1 MDTRAILTPNSEFE
15 RKQELNKLFY
25 SDRILSKED
34 IDVLN
39 SCTTEDHE
47 CIGLIGCILNDQSDV
62 NKARLIIATHNY
74 SNIDLATKAEE
85 LLSCS
90 EKELEQLIVH
100 LSNVF
105 IREKYEKTR
114 YEDKIFS
121 TLFYVIN

>member
-1 MDTRAILTPNSEFE
+1 MNTEAILTPNSEFE

-25 SDRILSKED
+25 SNQSLSKEE
-34 IDVLN
+34 INVLN

-47 CIGLIGCILNDQSDV
+47 CIGLIGCILNDKSYV
-62 NKARLIIATHNY
+62 NKARLIIATNNH

-90 EKELEQLIVH
+90 EKELEVLITEIAD
-100 LSNVF
+100 VF
-105 IREKYEKTR
+105 LREKHKKTR
-114 YEDKIFS
+114 YEDKIYS

>member
-25 SDRILSKED
+25 SNQSLSKEE

-47 CIGLIGCILNDQSDV
+47 CIGLIGCVLKVQSDV
-62 NKARLIIATHNY
+62 NKARLIIATHNR
-74 SNIDLATKAEE
+74 SNIDLVTKAEE

-90 EKELEQLIVH
+90 EEELELLITH
-100 LSNVF
+100 LADIF
-105 IREKYEKTR
+105 LREKHQKTR
-114 YEDKIFS
+114 YEDKIYS